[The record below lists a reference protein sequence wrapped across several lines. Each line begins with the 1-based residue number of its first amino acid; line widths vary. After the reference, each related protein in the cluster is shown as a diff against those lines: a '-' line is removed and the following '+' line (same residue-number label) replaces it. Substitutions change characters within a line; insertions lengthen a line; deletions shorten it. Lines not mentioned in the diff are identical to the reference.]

1 MVQAIQVLRFHLLE
15 LEKVSVLNVLFMFYL
30 RREYISTGP
39 PAAEPKRVLKGKYH
53 LTLSDDIHSIIRGL
67 GIDSESR

>member
-1 MVQAIQVLRFHLLE
+1 
-15 LEKVSVLNVLFMFYL
+15 MFYL
-30 RREYISTGP
+30 CFIYGREYISTGP